1 MAQEQ
6 GRRARGH
13 NDQHH
18 SLGSANDI
26 RMDGQ
31 GPDGSLEFYFSFNEQ
46 EQEGRVFIL
55 DRPDLVLHPQ
65 PIVAIHPKSPTTSTF
80 GTDDL

>member
-6 GRRARGH
+6 GRQAGEQ

-31 GPDGSLEFYFSFNEQ
+31 GPNGSLEFYFSFNEQ

-55 DRPDLVLHPQ
+55 NRPDLVLHPQ
-65 PIVAIHPKSPTTSTF
+65 PMVVVHPKSPITSTS
-80 GTDDL
+80 

>member
-18 SLGSANDI
+18 SLGSTNDI

-31 GPDGSLEFYFSFNEQ
+31 GPDGSLEFYFSFDE
-46 EQEGRVFIL
+46 
-55 DRPDLVLHPQ
+55 
-65 PIVAIHPKSPTTSTF
+65 
-80 GTDDL
+80 